1 MDKLTRLII
10 VDDDQE
16 IRNLLSNF
24 LGGHGY
30 IVSTAKNGDEF
41 FKLLQ
46 KDPDIDLII
55 LDVMM
60 PGIDGIEICRRLREK
75 SRIPVIMLTAVT
87 DETDRIIGLELGADD
102 YLPKPFNPREL
113 LARIK
118 AILRRTRDSSI
129 ATAEPTATM
138 LGFSGWVLDKATR
151 RLFSADDVEVP
162 LSSGT
167 YDILV
172 AFLEHPQR
180 VLSRDQLMDITKN
193 RLADAFDRSIDV
205 QISRLRQKLE
215 VDPKNPQI
223 IKTVRTGG
231 YLFTPTVQKI
241 QKTANS
247 ASKIS

>member
-1 MDKLTRLII
+1 MDKATHLVI

-24 LGGHGY
+24 LKNHGFC
-30 IVSTAKNGDEF
+30 VSTAKNGEDF
-41 FKLLQ
+41 FALL
-46 KDPDIDLII
+46 KKESDIDLVI
-55 LDVMM
+55 LDIMM

-75 SRIPVIMLTAVT
+75 SNVPVLMLTAVT

-118 AILRRTRDSSI
+118 AILRRTQETSTLGSQKGLG
-129 ATAEPTATM
+129 TALTFA
-138 LGFSGWVLDKATR
+138 GWTLDKATR
-151 RLFSADDVEVP
+151 RLFSADDIEVP
-162 LSSGT
+162 LSAGT
-167 YDILV
+167 YDLLV
-172 AFLEHPQR
+172 AFLDHPQR

-215 VDPKNPQI
+215 IDAKNPQI

-231 YLFTPTVQKI
+231 YLFTPTVKKI
-241 QKTANS
+241 DKMQV
-247 ASKIS
+247 